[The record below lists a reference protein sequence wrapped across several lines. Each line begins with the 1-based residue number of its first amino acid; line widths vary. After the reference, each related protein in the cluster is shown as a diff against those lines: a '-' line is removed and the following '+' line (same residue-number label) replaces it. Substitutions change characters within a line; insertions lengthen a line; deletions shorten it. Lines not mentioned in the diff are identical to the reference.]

1 MAFMFNWE
9 TIGFIRALGIV
20 YVFFNSIIVELR
32 VLPWAP
38 AVNVN
43 NGSTFRPF
51 ALMASMSPWYFLVF
65 SWILFRKYLSL

>member
-1 MAFMFNWE
+1 
-9 TIGFIRALGIV
+9 
-20 YVFFNSIIVELR
+20 VELR